1 MIELVWTK
9 YAGRAAVCTGITGA
23 AIYVLMITG
32 TLAHIQAVSGHVPFD
47 MRPVGYSPQDAVALL
62 NGLGVEGR
70 QYYLQRQIP
79 LDTLY
84 PALLALTLIFTMRWF
99 GTRIA
104 NDRLVRVGILL
115 SVGAALCDYAENLG
129 IVAMILNWPSPSDTL
144 VYASSAASVSKSG
157 FTTVA
162 IMCLMLM
169 GYRWPWR
176 GKTSDRLWRQFHH
189 RNG

>member
-1 MIELVWTK
+1 MIEIIWKK

-23 AIYVLMITG
+23 AIYVIMITI

-47 MRPVGYSPQDAVALL
+47 MRPVGYGPQDAAALL
-62 NGLGVEGR
+62 EGLGVEGR
-70 QYYLQRQIP
+70 QYYLRRQIP

-84 PALLALTLIFTMRWF
+84 PALLALTLISAMRWF

-104 NDRLVRVGILL
+104 SDRLVRVGSIL

-144 VYASSAASVSKSG
+144 VYASSAASISKSVL
-157 FTTVA
+157 TTA
-162 IMCLMLM
+162 AFMCLMLI
-169 GYRWPWR
+169 GGLWAWR
-176 GKTSDRLWRQFHH
+176 GEPDRLSRLIHH